1 VSTLYYLAEHPNSG
15 KALFTQ
21 LSEAQRWLEYQ
32 HDYHRDMLDEP
43 QDVAEAA
50 NTRWVDGG
58 EHGWHSLRS
67 AANPSRSFADI
78 TELRAD
84 REVNRNDVD

>member
-1 VSTLYYLAEHPNSG
+1 MSTLYYLAEHPDSG
-15 KALFTQ
+15 KALFTR
-21 LSEAQRWLEYQ
+21 LPEAKRWLEYQ

-58 EHGWHSLRS
+58 VHGWHSLVSTADPR
-67 AANPSRSFADI
+67 RSFAGI
-78 TELRAD
+78 TELVPD
-84 REVNRNDVD
+84 REASRNDVD